1 MAPSAPSVSPIPNLS
16 DRPLGVAVVGTGFGQ
31 KVHIP
36 GFQAHPRT
44 EVVAVYHRDRHQ
56 AETIAQAHHIP
67 AAYGDL
73 DSLLANPEVDA
84 VSLATPPFLH
94 FPMAKRILKA
104 GKHLLLEKP
113 TTLNLDEAVALY
125 QLAKSR
131 PVSVTLDFEY
141 RTVPAWQY
149 FHELL
154 HQNFVGKPYLIRID
168 WLMSSRANPQR
179 PWNWYARTDQGGGVL
194 GSLGSHSFDY
204 IFWLFGA
211 VRRLHAH
218 LSTAIVERPDPLQHN
233 QLRPV
238 DSDDTC
244 LLTLEL
250 ESGTPLQLALSSVTH
265 NGRGHWLEVY
275 GDRGTLVLGSPSQTD
290 YIYGFKIWAASP
302 GQPLQELPIPQR
314 FAFAHDYPDGRLS
327 AFLRVIDRFVES
339 IDRGQPIAPSLR
351 EGVYSQLLMDLT
363 HQSDRQGTWIS
374 VPGLDRVLDV
384 GGVVS

>member
-1 MAPSAPSVSPIPNLS
+1 MAPSVSPIPNLS

-113 TTLNLDEAVALY
+113 TTLNLDEALALY
-125 QLAKSR
+125 QVAKSR

-141 RTVPAWQY
+141 RTVPVWQY

-194 GSLGSHSFDY
+194 GALGSHSFDY

-275 GDRGTLVLGSPSQTD
+275 GDGGTLVLGSPSQTD

-374 VPGLDRVLDV
+374 VPELDRVLDV

>member
-113 TTLNLDEAVALY
+113 TTLNLNEALALY

-141 RTVPAWQY
+141 RTVPVWQY

-194 GSLGSHSFDY
+194 GALGSHSFDY

-275 GDRGTLVLGSPSQTD
+275 GDGGTLVLGSPSQTD